1 MNIQPSDVVINFMR
15 RGGSLRMLAKMN
27 PQDLALVYEYTV
39 QLCEGGEYDGA
50 KRLLNL
56 LVRLDH
62 WNFSYWLTLGLCYQ
76 QTADFHQAI
85 YCFSRAGQIQ
95 VNDPRPS
102 YLAAECYTAS
112 GNLAYAEKS
121 LSYGTELVLFTRGM
135 GSSETTSRARV
146 GRLTIGGATC
156 LMP

>member
-1 MNIQPSDVVINFMR
+1 MNIQPSEEVINFMR
-15 RGGSLRMLAKMN
+15 RGGSLRMLAKMD

-39 QLCEGGEYDGA
+39 QLCQGGEYDSA

-62 WNFSYWLTLGLCYQ
+62 WNFSYWLTLGFCYQ

-95 VNDPRPS
+95 IDDPRPS
-102 YLAAECYTAS
+102 CSAAECYMAC
-112 GNLAYAEKS
+112 GNTDYAEKAFRIALNWCNS
-121 LSYGTELVLFTRGM
+121 HSEWAQVQHQAERGLAALLL
-135 GSSETTSRARV
+135 EVRHV
-146 GRLTIGGATC
+146 
-156 LMP
+156 

>member
-1 MNIQPSDVVINFMR
+1 MSIQLSDEVINFMR

-39 QLCEGGEYDGA
+39 QLCQGGEYDSA

-85 YCFSRAGQIQ
+85 YSFSRAGQIQ
-95 VNDPRPS
+95 VDDPRPS
-102 YLAAECYTAS
+102 CFAAECYVAC
-112 GNLAYAEKS
+112 GNRDYAEKAFRTS
-121 LSYGTELVLFTRGM
+121 LNWCHSHTEWTQVKQQVERGLAALLL
-135 GSSETTSRARV
+135 EVRHV
-146 GRLTIGGATC
+146 
-156 LMP
+156 

>member
-1 MNIQPSDVVINFMR
+1 MNIQPSDAVTNFMR
-15 RGGSLRMLAKMN
+15 RGGSLQMLAKMD

-39 QLCEGGEYDGA
+39 QLCQGGEYDGA

-95 VNDPRPS
+95 LDDPRPACS
-102 YLAAECYTAS
+102 AGECYLAC
-112 GNLAYAEKS
+112 GNTDYAEKAFRRA
-121 LSYGTELVLFTRGM
+121 LSWCNSHPQWVQEQLQAERGLAALLL
-135 GSSETTSRARV
+135 EV
-146 GRLTIGGATC
+146 
-156 LMP
+156 PHV

>member
-27 PQDLALVYEYTV
+27 PQDLALVYEYAV
-39 QLCEGGEYDGA
+39 QLCQGGEYDSA

-56 LVRLDH
+56 LIQLDH

-76 QTADFHQAI
+76 QTVDLHQSI

-95 VNDPRPS
+95 IDDPRPS
-102 YLAAECYTAS
+102 CLAGECYLACGNTDYAKKAFRMALNWCNSHPEWVEVQQQAER
-112 GNLAYAEKS
+112 GLAALLLE
-121 LSYGTELVLFTRGM
+121 VQH
-135 GSSETTSRARV
+135 V
-146 GRLTIGGATC
+146 
-156 LMP
+156 

>member
-1 MNIQPSDVVINFMR
+1 MSIQPSDEIINFMR

-39 QLCEGGEYDGA
+39 QLCQGAEYDSA

-85 YCFSRAGQIQ
+85 YSFSRAGQIQ
-95 VNDPRPS
+95 VDDPRPS
-102 YLAAECYTAS
+102 YFAAQCYRAC
-112 GNLAYAEKS
+112 GNRGYAEKAFRMS
-121 LSYGTELVLFTRGM
+121 LNWCHSHPEWAQVKQQVEHGLAALLLEV
-135 GSSETTSRARV
+135 
-146 GRLTIGGATC
+146 
-156 LMP
+156 